1 MTRKYAALL
10 IPGLS
15 SRELAPFRL
24 ESVVGASDLPFY
36 ASWNDPASQQR
47 RRRSIGTTSLTAAIA
62 EVKRWIEDG
71 IADPRFSTR
80 KKPIEFVH
88 ELIERH
94 RDAIDD
100 LASREAGHIQANRI
114 ARLLG
119 DKRVAMLTREDFVE
133 FKNICVKEG
142 CSLPY
147 VDRTLSTLVAAC
159 RDAVADH
166 VLKDKPYIPKFA
178 NKNVLRS
185 RPLKGRVLE
194 IEEIASLFDAIED
207 LHVLVFMVLLVN
219 TASRPGALL
228 EVTTAQIDPRNRL
241 LHLNAEGRVQT
252 SKWRPTLPIPST
264 LDGWLAG
271 LPAAGPLVRW
281 RGAQVAEIDTAFR
294 QLCSSAKIAD
304 GATPYSLRHTIGRH
318 LRKQRVDTEEI
329 SIWLGH
335 IQPPQNEESTLL
347 YSPYEPDY
355 LSQAQAATEEFV
367 RRLNTMTRHD
377 LLKAPWS

>member
-1 MTRKYAALL
+1 MTRKYAEVS
-10 IPGLS
+10 IPGLTQG
-15 SRELAPFRL
+15 ELGPFRL
-24 ESVVGASDLPFY
+24 ESVVGTSDLPFY
-36 ASWNDPASQQR
+36 ASWNDPAAHQR
-47 RRRSIGTTSLTAAIA
+47 RRKSLETTSLTAAIA
-62 EVKRWIEDG
+62 EIKRWIEDC
-71 IADPRFSTR
+71 IADPRLSTR

-88 ELIERH
+88 ELIARH
-94 RDAIDD
+94 RKAIDE

-119 DKRVAMLTREDFVE
+119 DKRVAMLTREDFAE
-133 FKNICVKEG
+133 FKNRCVEEG

-147 VDRTLSTLVAAC
+147 IDRTLSTLVAAC

-166 VLKDKPYIPKFA
+166 LLKGKPYIPKFA

-194 IEEIASLFDAIED
+194 IEEVASLFDAIED
-207 LHVLVFMVLLVN
+207 LHMLVFMVLLVN

-228 EVTTAQIDPRNRL
+228 EVTSAQIDPSNRL

-252 SKWRPTLPIPST
+252 SKWRPTLPVAST
-264 LDGWLAG
+264 LDGWLTG
-271 LPAAGPLVRW
+271 LPAGGPLVRW
-281 RGAQVAEIDTAFR
+281 RGAQIAQIDTAFG
-294 QLCSSAKIAD
+294 QLCISAMIE
-304 GATPYSLRHTIGRH
+304 GATPYSLRHTIGRF
-318 LRKQRVDTEEI
+318 LRKQRVPTEEI

-347 YSPYEPDY
+347 YSPYEPGY
-355 LSQAQAATEEFV
+355 LSHAKAATEEFV
-367 RRLNTMTRHD
+367 RQLDKMTRHD

>member
-1 MTRKYAALL
+1 MTRKYAEVS

-15 SRELAPFRL
+15 SGELAPFRL
-24 ESVVGASDLPFY
+24 ESVVAASDAPFY
-36 ASWNDPASQQR
+36 ASWKDTAAQQR
-47 RRRSIGTTSLTAAIA
+47 RRRSLGTTSLTAAIA

-88 ELIERH
+88 ELIARH
-94 RDAIDD
+94 RTAIDE

-119 DKRVAMLTREDFVE
+119 DKRVKMLTREDFVE
-133 FKNICVKEG
+133 FKKLCVKEG

-147 VDRTLSTLVAAC
+147 IDRTLSTLVAAC
-159 RDAVADH
+159 RDAVADR
-166 VLKDKPYIPKFA
+166 VLKEKPHVPKFA
-178 NKNVLRS
+178 NKNILRS

-194 IEEIASLFDAIED
+194 LEEIAAIFDAIED

-228 EVTTAQIDPRNRL
+228 EVTAAQIDPKYRL
-241 LHLNAEGRVQT
+241 LHLNAAGRVQT

-271 LPAAGPLVRW
+271 LPAAGTLVRW
-281 RGAQVAEIDTAFR
+281 RGAQVSEIDTAFM
-294 QLCSSAKIAD
+294 QSCSTANVAA
-304 GATPYSLRHTIGRH
+304 GAAPYSLRHTIGRFM
-318 LRKQRVDTEEI
+318 RSQRVPTEEI
-329 SIWLGH
+329 SLWLGH
-335 IQPPQNEESTLL
+335 IQPPENEESTLI
-347 YSPYEPDY
+347 YSPYEPGY
-355 LSQAQAATEEFV
+355 LSHARAATEEFV
-367 RRLNTMTRHD
+367 RQLNTMTRHD